1 VRILHVDKFLR
12 RQGGAAGYMLDVAAL
27 QRGEGHE
34 VEFFAMAHP
43 GNEPATYEAMFPRL
57 VELEPPPPTITG
69 RLDAT
74 ATMLWSARAA
84 RAMAAVADA
93 FRPDVVHLHN
103 IYHQLSPS
111 ILRPLRK
118 RGIAVVLT
126 AHDYKLVCPSYRMLD
141 GEQLCEA
148 CVSGSALNAA
158 RRRCKD
164 GSLGASAV
172 LAVESSLHRAM
183 RAYGPVHRFIAPS
196 RFLAGQLARGGIAPE
211 RIRQLNNFVDTS
223 TIPARAGTGTGFLSV
238 GRLSPEKGVDTL
250 IEAVGLTP
258 GAHLVVAGDG
268 PERSRLEALAGRVAP
283 GRVRFAGHVSPA
295 EVAALNAGARAAVL
309 AARWY
314 ENMPLSVLETQ
325 AAAVPLIVT
334 ALGGLPELV
343 RDGHSGLVVPPND
356 APALAAA
363 LQRLQADPELAA
375 TLGRQG
381 RQSALANHDPGAH
394 LQALEGIYVEA
405 LAAADRPDRAAV
417 PRR

>member
-141 GEQLCEA
+141 GEQLCDA

-196 RFLAGQLARGGIAPE
+196 RFLAGQLARGGIASE

-238 GRLSPEKGVDTL
+238 GRLSSEKGVDTL

-268 PERSRLEALAGRVAP
+268 PERS
-283 GRVRFAGHVSPA
+283 
-295 EVAALNAGARAAVL
+295 
-309 AARWY
+309 Y